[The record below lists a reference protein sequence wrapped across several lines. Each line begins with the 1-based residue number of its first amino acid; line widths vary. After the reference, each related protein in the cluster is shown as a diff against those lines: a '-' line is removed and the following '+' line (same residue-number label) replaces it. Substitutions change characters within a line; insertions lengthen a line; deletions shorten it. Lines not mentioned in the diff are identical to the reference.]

1 MKPKNKQKKSIFILP
16 PGKKH
21 PASFDYLLVK
31 LKINFTG
38 GALDNF
44 LDPAFPGKLLI
55 IFSARSP
62 EVLVD
67 HIKELLAGDEIVE
80 DDNILVGAPNGSLV
94 PLIGLELIQEKGNGI
109 FDLLQGKRIELHPLS
124 MIHLPPIQ
132 LEL

>member
-44 LDPAFPGKLLI
+44 LDPAFPGELLI
-55 IFSARSP
+55 
-62 EVLVD
+62 VLGAIDPDLLLD
-67 HIKELLAGDEIVE
+67 HFEELLAGDEVVK
-80 DDNILVGAPNGSLV
+80 NYYILATGVNKPTSVAAEFAFLPV
-94 PLIGLELIQEKGNGI
+94 
-109 FDLLQGKRIELHPLS
+109 LQTD
-124 MIHLPPIQ
+124 
-132 LEL
+132 